1 MKSCATNQSRS
12 ASVGQMAKAAGNVS
26 TIRPR
31 VLINAQIAAD
41 LRAYFAVVFRQRIF
55 TAARTSRLQMP
66 IANTYSKCPKI
77 NLAEIVDRTRLTRA
91 SAQRWRSRCLM
102 RSKEAFAYSRSTG
115 YFCSVVNR
123 PTKRITYVGCNIT
136 MKVGPVQNELP
147 PKVWDVRQPLFV
159 LAVSLRF
166 TRKPIADKPTDQAAR
181 PVAATRV
188 APRGSW
194 VSAFRKIEA
203 AAKQKWHE
211 HKSETLWSPIA
222 HGRAARRDEPGR

>member
-102 RSKEAFAYSRSTG
+102 RSKEAFAYSRSTRC
-115 YFCSVVNR
+115 FCSV
-123 PTKRITYVGCNIT
+123 
-136 MKVGPVQNELP
+136 
-147 PKVWDVRQPLFV
+147 
-159 LAVSLRF
+159 A
-166 TRKPIADKPTDQAAR
+166 ADH
-181 PVAATRV
+181 
-188 APRGSW
+188 SM
-194 VSAFRKIEA
+194 
-203 AAKQKWHE
+203 
-211 HKSETLWSPIA
+211 L
-222 HGRAARRDEPGR
+222 ARRVTPSRAGACHGTAGVQHHDKDGLLGWW